1 MVKNIII
8 VTVIVIIAIVAG
20 ILIKDISN
28 KNYAIVS
35 CNKDNSTCIYQEQN
49 AFGENTKE
57 KEFKFNDVI
66 QCNIEAI
73 NKKDVKDRDV
83 IFAYDFYLHLNS
95 EKDPLNFQTKQREN
109 LDKICLNF
117 FEKKTFE
124 YKFPLYKE

>member
-1 MVKNIII
+1 MVRNIII

-20 ILIKDISN
+20 IFIKDLSN
-28 KNYAIVS
+28 KNYAVVS
-35 CNKDNSTCIYQEQN
+35 CNKDSSTCSYQEQN
-49 AFGENTKE
+49 IFGEKTKE

-83 IFAYDFYLHLNS
+83 VYAYDFYLYVKTEN
-95 EKDPLNFQTKQREN
+95 DALNFQTKQRDN

-117 FEKKTFE
+117 FEKKSFD
-124 YKFPLYKE
+124 YKFLLYKE